1 MEEEGRER
9 RELDSKGTGDVL
21 SARHAGSLQHL
32 QRPQREKGTW
42 IKITQIDPYTQ
53 GDTARDNMI
62 LTTRGDPASRAA
74 PPPPR
79 CTDIPART
87 HHCTQTDT
95 HTQRQIDRW
104 LSHSKTPTE
113 TGRCSHSPEQKQSET
128 PVRTYRPPG
137 THAHNGQTEIQ
148 THARKDRHWTTVK
161 HTHEHIH
168 QCTGTERR
176 TSDHLT
182 RTEATAPHSETD

>member
-74 PPPPR
+74 PGRHPDAQTSPHALITAHR
-79 CTDIPART
+79 QTRT
-87 HHCTQTDT
+87 H
-95 HTQRQIDRW
+95 RDR
-104 LSHSKTPTE
+104 
-113 TGRCSHSPEQKQSET
+113 
-128 PVRTYRPPG
+128 
-137 THAHNGQTEIQ
+137 
-148 THARKDRHWTTVK
+148 
-161 HTHEHIH
+161 
-168 QCTGTERR
+168 
-176 TSDHLT
+176 
-182 RTEATAPHSETD
+182 